1 MLKEQHLPPL
11 ALILCFTVVHHKQR
25 HIAKPLDLLSSICTS
40 SESSMPRG
48 IGHRLRL
55 WRGRAS
61 RAVRIGMEAVNGA
74 PGGGVRRWAAH
85 YGDGSDRGAYYMSY
99 LMRSGHF
106 FGC

>member
-11 ALILCFTVVHHKQR
+11 ALILCFTAVHHKQQ
-25 HIAKPLDLLSSICTS
+25 HIAKALDLLSSICTS
-40 SESSMPRG
+40 SESSMPCG

-74 PGGGVRRWAAH
+74 PGGEFVAGPLTMVMDQIEVRIIC
-85 YGDGSDRGAYYMSY
+85 
-99 LMRSGHF
+99 LI
-106 FGC
+106 